1 MKALWNNSITK
12 IMVVIFL
19 TPMKLYWGGHR
30 AIRLPPI
37 ENHSALYVT
46 NTMLQLFQSR
56 GIFGGL
62 EHENPHEHIWSFL
75 EICSPLWLKYISQE
89 YVWLWLFSFFLKGK
103 GTKWFGGM
111 PSDSI
116 SSWRETEGGILHEV
130 LSISEDGEI
139 AGKHPKH
146 QVCVRGTNTW
156 YIDEISKVFLLCPSH
171 GLPGDVIL

>member
-1 MKALWNNSITK
+1 
-12 IMVVIFL
+12 MVVIFL

-75 EICSPLWLKYISQE
+75 EICSPL
-89 YVWLWLFSFFLKGK
+89 
-103 GTKWFGGM
+103 
-111 PSDSI
+111 
-116 SSWRETEGGILHEV
+116 
-130 LSISEDGEI
+130 
-139 AGKHPKH
+139 
-146 QVCVRGTNTW
+146 
-156 YIDEISKVFLLCPSH
+156 
-171 GLPGDVIL
+171 